1 MQNSALNRRLWL
13 KQAAAG
19 TAAVGIGTSS
29 VVPTCFQQIA
39 AASEPDSGQI
49 LVVVQLSGG
58 NDGLN
63 TLVPF
68 KDDAYKA
75 ARPKLSIGADDVL
88 KLNDEYGLHPA
99 LSGFNELLQ
108 AGKAS
113 IIQGVGYPN
122 PNRSHFESMDIWHTC
137 FRKDQRTEEGW
148 IGRYLQSQGVDQSG
162 DAPAMHLGNKA
173 QPLAL
178 ASRDLTIPTVKSLKG
193 FQLRGDDAAVV
204 SQLLSNQSMQAQAA
218 PSPQAESSLLGFL
231 NSSTA
236 NAIAASE
243 RISSA
248 IKDYETP
255 VDYPES
261 GLGAKLKMVAQLIT
275 SQLSTRVYYVE
286 LDGFDT
292 HAKQADSHAALLRQ
306 YSEAVTAFMK
316 DLKHHQLSQQV
327 CVLTFSEFGRRVAEN
342 ASEGTDHGAAGLM
355 MLCGESIKPGLLGQK
370 ADLTDL
376 QEGDLKHQIDFR
388 TVYAG
393 IIQDWLGGDPAKA
406 LGASYEPMKLFA

>member
-19 TAAVGIGTSS
+19 AAAVGIGTSS

-75 ARPKLSIGADDVL
+75 ARPRLSIGADDVL

-108 AGKAS
+108 AGNAS

-148 IGRYLQSQGVDQSG
+148 IGRYLQSQGVDQNG

-204 SQLLSNQSMQAQAA
+204 SQLLSNQSMQTQAA

-275 SQLSTRVYYVE
+275 SQLSTRVYYIE